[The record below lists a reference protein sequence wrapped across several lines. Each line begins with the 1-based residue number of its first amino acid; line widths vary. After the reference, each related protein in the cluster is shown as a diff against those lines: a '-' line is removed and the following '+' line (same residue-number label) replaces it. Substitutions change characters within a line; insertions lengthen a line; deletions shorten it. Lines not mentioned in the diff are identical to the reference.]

1 MPCSNL
7 SVAWMELRVAL
18 AKMLWTFDL
27 EMEDPTL
34 EWIGKDFDN
43 LLQYALWVRPTLN
56 VKARVA
62 RH

>member
-1 MPCSNL
+1 
-7 SVAWMELRVAL
+7 MELRVAL
-18 AKMLWTFDL
+18 AKMLWTFDF

-43 LLQYALWVRPTLN
+43 LPQYALWVRPTLN
-56 VKARVA
+56 VRARVA